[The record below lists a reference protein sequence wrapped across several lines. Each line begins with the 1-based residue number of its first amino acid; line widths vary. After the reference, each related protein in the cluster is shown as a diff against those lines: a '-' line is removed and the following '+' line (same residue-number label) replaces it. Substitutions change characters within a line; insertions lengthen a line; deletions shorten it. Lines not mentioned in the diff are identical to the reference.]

1 MLRNFPCAPAVDE
14 SRRAIG
20 LAGGC
25 WQPSTASLSP
35 TLTALRTMCAAWRE
49 SLAASRQYEQL
60 RSSGMPHDAAL
71 RQALGMGLSPV
82 RERREIPKALCFAG
96 KA

>member
-1 MLRNFPCAPAVDE
+1 MLAAVHRLVVPNLDRAADDV
-14 SRRAIG
+14 RR
-20 LAGGC
+20 LA
-25 WQPSTASLSP
+25 Q
-35 TLTALRTMCAAWRE
+35 

>member
-1 MLRNFPCAPAVDE
+1 
-14 SRRAIG
+14 
-20 LAGGC
+20 
-25 WQPSTASLSP
+25 
-35 TLTALRTMCAAWRE
+35 MCAAWRE